1 MLSLLD
7 IGLVNL
13 TTILRGSVRIEKN
26 PHLCYVDTIDWDILA
41 KSGHGGHFIK
51 KNKQHEECPDTC
63 PDTNCPTSSNSK
75 SPRLQKLCWNSHTCQ
90 KVCSVDCE
98 YKNLTCS
105 SKHHCCHPECL
116 GGCNG
121 PLSREC
127 IACRHVI
134 YNGKC
139 MKSCPLGTYK
149 YLGRRCIEEEECK
162 KIKNRLSISTDI
174 EEIIWKPFQ
183 GECLPSCPP
192 GYSVNE
198 SNKHQCYKCESRCPK
213 ICKGV
218 VVDSVQ
224 TAQKMKGCTFVNGSL
239 EIQIHG
245 GDSIIKELEASLS
258 NIEVIRGYLKI
269 ARSYPLVSLNFLR
282 NLTLIKGEQRDK
294 KDYAF
299 LVLDNQNLQELWDW
313 ENRKVN
319 LTIAGGKVFFHF
331 NSKLC
336 PNKINEL
343 KKYANVKDWD
353 DTDVSPSSNGDRV
366 ACNVVDM
373 ELQVWTL
380 SHGVVGLKWKD
391 FRKTHTDMDFRSLL
405 GYVVYYREAPDRN
418 VTMYDGRDA
427 CGTDDWKVDDVE
439 ANDDPD
445 ANDVLVIIP
454 HLQPATTYAAYMR
467 TYTTASAL
475 VGAQTPIIYFTTKPY
490 TSSPPI
496 NVQAHASSPEEIV
509 IQW

>member
-1 MLSLLD
+1 MSYDSPLQLSSRVDRQLIICNSMMNVITRKEVLKRIVAVINLRGVPFRRENETIGSVKNGNLKLLSKFDSFWDDDIKKYGNSGKSNPSYISDTICEECIEVMASKDLATIVTEILVHQLRDLCSLFIFVDILQMCSNIDIRNNVSFFHKLENCSVVEGSVQILLIDTAGSKDFENISFPKLQEITGYLILYRVQGIQSLSKLFPNLAVIRGDVLFHNYAFVLYEMFSLLD

-63 PDTNCPTSSNSK
+63 PDTNCPTSSKSK
-75 SPRLQKLCWNSHTCQ
+75 PPRLQKLCWNSHTCQ

-198 SNKHQCYKCESRCPK
+198 SNKHQCYKCEGRCPK
-213 ICKGV
+213 SK
-218 VVDSVQ
+218 
-224 TAQKMKGCTFVNGSL
+224 A
-239 EIQIHG
+239 
-245 GDSIIKELEASLS
+245 
-258 NIEVIRGYLKI
+258 YLK
-269 ARSYPLVSLNFLR
+269 Y
-282 NLTLIKGEQRDK
+282 
-294 KDYAF
+294 
-299 LVLDNQNLQELWDW
+299 
-313 ENRKVN
+313 
-319 LTIAGGKVFFHF
+319 
-331 NSKLC
+331 
-336 PNKINEL
+336 
-343 KKYANVKDWD
+343 
-353 DTDVSPSSNGDRV
+353 SNY
-366 ACNVVDM
+366 CF
-373 ELQVWTL
+373 
-380 SHGVVGLKWKD
+380 S
-391 FRKTHTDMDFRSLL
+391 
-405 GYVVYYREAPDRN
+405 
-418 VTMYDGRDA
+418 
-427 CGTDDWKVDDVE
+427 
-439 ANDDPD
+439 
-445 ANDVLVIIP
+445 I
-454 HLQPATTYAAYMR
+454 
-467 TYTTASAL
+467 
-475 VGAQTPIIYFTTKPY
+475 
-490 TSSPPI
+490 
-496 NVQAHASSPEEIV
+496 
-509 IQW
+509 